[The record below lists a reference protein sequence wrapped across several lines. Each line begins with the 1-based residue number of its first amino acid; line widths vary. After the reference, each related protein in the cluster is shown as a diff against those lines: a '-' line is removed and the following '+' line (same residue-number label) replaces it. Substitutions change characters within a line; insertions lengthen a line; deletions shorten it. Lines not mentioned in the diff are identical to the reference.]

1 MLEKAFFEDTHK
13 KLGRLSEA
21 VLGYEAFAK
30 KFEGNPTVW
39 VKKAFSGDDNEH
51 PKLIISPPPPDDL
64 DITQEWDAFLEQTEY
79 QNKAI
84 VRMIRRGLTMGKGV
98 LLKHPDFMNF
108 IALQPAHPRVYKW
121 LHASVWRFCILQ
133 DAPLPNG
140 DVWFRCLETMN
151 NALLGRLP
159 LPNNLTQI
167 QDQQKTLA
175 HYKRWLKDGKHVVYI
190 DQLVQKIVS
199 ALKTK
204 QSNEQ
209 NVLNEIKSSCF
220 QHLALTLYADEYI
233 VQRSFDVY
241 FTQCFNDYMKNRTPQ
256 NREALRFLLRV
267 FCDLF
272 TLEGTRRF
280 ALIFKALESHFSPQ
294 EQELIKEV
302 MGNPREDEKV
312 EKIKDKWNLLKSGEY
327 AIYRE
332 ILYWFL
338 KSDFEQVLDFLFRN
352 EVDEHGRKELWM
364 PYLRYADDLQAFLS
378 EMELNHFI
386 RLQNNKQLTTTIQ
399 PLINK
404 SNPECN
410 GFVILSKEVAIYE
423 ARETGNASYIYN
435 REVLNFAKDTSSQT
449 VKQFLSQAFSRKKQ
463 NPQTVRGTSEVNTK
477 HLIHTSLAEKGNN
490 ITYFHKD
497 ASPHWRFKHYKNKE
511 WHNAVNK
518 MLKDIYKME
527 ARKEST

>member
-140 DVWFRCLETMN
+140 DVWFSCLETMN

-256 NREALRFLLRV
+256 NRGALRFLLRV

-294 EQELIKEV
+294 EQETIIELMGDPRKE
-302 MGNPREDEKV
+302 PEK
-312 EKIKDKWNLLKSGEY
+312 WRLLNAHEEQVY
-327 AIYRE
+327 E
-332 ILYWFL
+332 QILYWFN
-338 KSDFEQVLDFLFRN
+338 KADFEWFFNFIFEDKFDSHL
-352 EVDEHGRKELWM
+352 RKDCLKR
-364 PYLRYADDLQAFLS
+364 YLRYANEFKVFLPRDKLKEFHAEKARMGQDWKIS
-378 EMELNHFI
+378 TEPIFNTSG
-386 RLQNNKQLTTTIQ
+386 LT
-399 PLINK
+399 
-404 SNPECN
+404 S
-410 GFVILSKEVAIYE
+410 FVIKTPKVLIYE
-423 ARETGNASYIYN
+423 TVESGNASYIYD
-435 REVLNFAKDTSSQT
+435 LKALGFGT
-449 VKQFLSQAFSRKKQ
+449 KQVQDFIDKAFSNTPVKKIGAKHHLAHTALAPDIKAIT
-463 NPQTVRGTSEVNTK
+463 NPAWF
-477 HLIHTSLAEKGNN
+477 AEQQRQRHWRVTHDGNN
-490 ITYFHKD
+490 VY
-497 ASPHWRFKHYKNKE
+497 N
-511 WHNAVNK
+511 WHEPVRV
-518 MLKDIYKME
+518 MME
-527 ARKEST
+527 EIHDMKPLED